1 MTIVESLNEKQIS
14 DIAYKL
20 RDLIGM
26 KKHYKFPIVE
36 FVENVLLSLDDTY
49 GFNVAEIDDPEI
61 AGMYAFYNPKE
72 NEMTIRSDVYEQ
84 ALNGDGT
91 SRFTIAHEL
100 GHYILHRKGIRM
112 CSISDDFEVNEEY
125 DPEWQANKF
134 ASAILM
140 PEYLIGNMSKEEV
153 ASRFG
158 TSLQAAEI
166 SCNKGKKAKHNTA

>member
-1 MTIVESLNEKQIS
+1 MTIVEPLNEKQIS

-26 KKHYKFPIVE
+26 KKQYKFPIVE
-36 FVENVLLSLDDTY
+36 FVEIVLSRIDDTY
-49 GFNVAEIDDPEI
+49 GFNVTEIDDPEI
-61 AGMYAFYNPKE
+61 DGMYAFYNPRE

-100 GHYILHRKGIRM
+100 GHYILHRKGVRL
-112 CSISDDFEVNEEY
+112 CCISDDFEVSEKY

-134 ASAILM
+134 AVALLM
-140 PEYLIGNMSKEEV
+140 PEYLIGDMSAEEV
-153 ASRFG
+153 ASIFG